1 METIYCVAHKGA
13 TIYRTR
19 SKASLQYF
27 LNAVKNKGLTRLVVY
42 HKINTKEV
50 EKLIER
56 LDLGRGK
63 MLRSAREKFG
73 SENIIVIDGDLF
85 YIEESDGVTF
95 VGKKVTNE
103 LTLSHERFR
112 IEL

>member
-1 METIYCVAHKGA
+1 MEMLYCVAHKGA
-13 TIYRTR
+13 TIYRTQ

-27 LNAVKNKGLTRLVVY
+27 LSAVKSKGLKNIVVY
-42 HKINTKEV
+42 HKITNKEV
-50 EKLIER
+50 EKLVER
-56 LDLGRGK
+56 LDLGKGRILRG
-63 MLRSAREKFG
+63 AREKFG

-103 LTLSHERFR
+103 LTLSEERFR